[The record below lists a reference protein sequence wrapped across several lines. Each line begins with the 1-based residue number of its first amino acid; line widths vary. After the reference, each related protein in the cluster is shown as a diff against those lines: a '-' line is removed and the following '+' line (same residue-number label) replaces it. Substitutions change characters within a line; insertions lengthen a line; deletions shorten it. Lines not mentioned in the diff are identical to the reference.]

1 MGHSHNGSVA
11 GRVAGGIKDG
21 EPVRSVTGVASSALM
36 VSDVPQAETEAF
48 KKPLASVRAIGTVG
62 FRSTFIF
69 GNGKKRPVADARE
82 AGSLAF
88 MIELAGYTFPPNR
101 ASIVCTHVW
110 NGDPVLL
117 FVHDNDGDIQFY
129 CGEEGHSGADA
140 MVLGLAEVSNHLLTM
155 QDIPTVKPGFCAER
169 ARLDGAWTLNRIE
182 D

>member
-1 MGHSHNGSVA
+1 MTDEQCLRGILVKGA
-11 GRVAGGIKDG
+11 GRISTTSRHFRTGKRIDG
-21 EPVRSVTGVASSALM
+21 
-36 VSDVPQAETEAF
+36 
-48 KKPLASVRAIGTVG
+48 
-62 FRSTFIF
+62 
-69 GNGKKRPVADARE
+69 KRPVADARE

-169 ARLDGAWTLNRIE
+169 ELTRV
-182 D
+182 